1 MSNEQVNHPSHYGGE
16 NNPYETIKVIDDWG
30 LHRDFYVANAVK
42 YISRAGKKGD
52 IIEDLQKAVW
62 YLKAR
67 AKIDYDYSFSYSRI
81 DLVDVLNSWNL
92 DEELEWA
99 IWHIYVGFVQFS
111 SQRRDLS
118 IKFAIERIESEI
130 NRLNNERS

>member
-67 AKIDYDYSFSYSRI
+67 AKIEYDYPYCYPEM
-81 DLVDVLNSWNL
+81 DLDNVLKNWDLSGNL
-92 DEELEWA
+92 ERA
-99 IWHIYVGFVQFS
+99 INLIYKAFVEFRYENQN
-111 SQRRDLS
+111 LS
-118 IKFAIERIESEI
+118 IKLAIINIQSEI
-130 NRLNNERS
+130 NRLENERS